1 MTVKDEFARAAG
13 DAAWRQDELRR
24 LLAFAQ
30 ASLGPDG
37 GARWLD
43 DHGVPDPREP
53 VHTWITARMAHVYAL
68 ASLLDVPGTGA
79 LADRALD
86 GLRTRLA
93 DPADGGW
100 FASRGPG
107 DAVDDTKS
115 AYAHAFVVLAASSA
129 TIAGRPGARDLLDD
143 ALRILDQEFWETD
156 QGMLRDE
163 WDRAWTTCA
172 PYRGANA
179 NMHGVEALLAAH
191 SATGELLWL
200 EHAATVAD
208 RVVGWAAEREWR
220 VVEHF
225 DAAWR
230 PEPELNVD
238 HPTDQFKPYGST
250 PGHGFEWARLL
261 LHLDTA
267 QAAVGTGA
275 PGARLDAARHLFDRA
290 ATDGW
295 DPVGGGFVY
304 TVNWYG
310 RPVERRRFH
319 WVAAEAIAAAEVFAR
334 VTGEERYTRLADD
347 WWVWARARLVDVERG
362 SWHHE
367 LDAHNRPSA
376 VVWDGKPDVYHA
388 AQALL
393 LADVPVTGS
402 LAESVRAWHAQHV
415 LPPSAE

>member
-1 MTVKDEFARAAG
+1 MDEPARTTDGAV
-13 DAAWRQDELRR
+13 WRHDELRR

-43 DHGVPDPREP
+43 DEGVPDPHEP
-53 VHTWITARMAHVYAL
+53 VHTWITARTAHMYAL
-68 ASLLDVPGTGA
+68 GTLLGVPGADT
-79 LADRALD
+79 LADLALD
-86 GLRTRLA
+86 GLRTHLA
-93 DPADGGW
+93 DPTDGGW

-129 TIAGRPGARDLLDD
+129 TIAGRPGARGLLDD
-143 ALRILDQEFWETD
+143 ALRILDQEFWEAD

-163 WDRAWTTCA
+163 WDRAWTTCT

-191 SATGELLWL
+191 SATGDRRWL
-200 EHAATVAD
+200 ERASAIAD
-208 RVVGWAAEREWR
+208 RVVGWAAAQDWR

-225 DAAWR
+225 DAEWR
-230 PEPELNVD
+230 PELELNAE
-238 HPTDQFKPYGST
+238 HPADQFKPYGST

-261 LHLDTA
+261 LQLDAA
-267 QAAVGTGA
+267 QASAGTGT
-275 PGARLDAARHLFDRA
+275 PGARLDAAENLFDRA
-290 ATDGW
+290 AADGW
-295 DPVGGGFVY
+295 DRAEGGFVY
-304 TVNWYG
+304 TVNWFG

-319 WVAAEAIAAAEVFAR
+319 WVATEAIAAAEVFAQ
-334 VTGEERYTRLADD
+334 VTGDERYAQLADD
-347 WWVWARARLVDVERG
+347 WWAYARAHLVDVERG

-388 AQALL
+388 GQALL

-402 LAESVRAWHAQHV
+402 LAESVRAWRAQRV

>member
-1 MTVKDEFARAAG
+1 MTVMDEPARTTG
-13 DAAWRQDELRR
+13 GAAWRHDELRR

-43 DHGVPDPREP
+43 ADGVPDAREP

-68 ASLLDVPGTGA
+68 GTLLGVPGADT
-79 LADRALD
+79 LTDRALD
-86 GLRTRLA
+86 GLRSHLA
-93 DPADGGW
+93 DPVDGGW

-129 TIAGRPGARDLLDD
+129 TIAGRPGARELLDD
-143 ALRILDQEFWETD
+143 ALRILDQEFWEAD

-163 WDRAWTTCA
+163 WDRAWTVCA

-191 SATGELLWL
+191 SATGDALWL
-200 EHAATVAD
+200 ERASAIAQ
-208 RVVGWAAEREWR
+208 RVVGWAAERDWR

-230 PEPELNVD
+230 PQPELNVD

-261 LHLDTA
+261 LQLDAA
-267 QAAVGTGA
+267 QAAQDSGVAVA

-290 ATDGW
+290 AADGW
-295 DPVGGGFVY
+295 DPEEGGFVY

-310 RPVERRRFH
+310 RPVEQRRFH

-334 VTGEERYTRLADD
+334 VTGEERYARLADD
-347 WWVWARARLVDVERG
+347 WWAYARSHLVDVERG

-376 VVWDGKPDVYHA
+376 EVWGGKPDVYHA
-388 AQALL
+388 GQALL

-402 LAESVRAWHAQHV
+402 LAESVRAWRAQRV
-415 LPPSAE
+415 E

>member
-1 MTVKDEFARAAG
+1 MTATDETARAGAG
-13 DAAWRQDELRR
+13 WRHDELLR

-43 DHGVPDPREP
+43 DDGAPDAAQP
-53 VHTWITARMAHVYAL
+53 VHTWITARMAHVFSLGAL
-68 ASLLDVPGTGA
+68 LGVPGAGES
-79 LADRALD
+79 ADQALD
-86 GLRTRLA
+86 GLRDHLA
-93 DPADGGW
+93 DTEDGGW
-100 FASRGPG
+100 FASIGPG
-107 DAVDDTKS
+107 GAVDDTKS

-143 ALRILDQEFWETD
+143 ALRVLEQEFWEAD

-191 SATGELLWL
+191 SATGDTVWL
-200 EHAATVAD
+200 EHAAAIAD
-208 RVVGWAAEREWR
+208 RVVGWAAEQDWR

-225 DAAWR
+225 DADWR
-230 PEPELNVD
+230 PEPELNAERPD
-238 HPTDQFKPYGST
+238 DPFKPYGST

-261 LHLDTA
+261 LQLDAA
-267 QAAVGTGA
+267 QAAAGAGA
-275 PGARLDAARHLFDRA
+275 PDARLDAARRLFDRA
-290 ATDGW
+290 AADGW
-295 DPVGGGFVY
+295 DPEEGGFVY
-304 TVNWYG
+304 TVDWSG

-334 VTGEERYTRLADD
+334 VTGEERYARLAAD
-347 WWVWARARLVDVERG
+347 WWAYARARLVDAERG
-362 SWHHE
+362 SWRHE
-367 LDAHNRPSA
+367 LDAHNRPSS

-388 AQALL
+388 GQALL

-402 LAESVRAWHAQHV
+402 LAESLTRR
-415 LPPSAE
+415 

>member
-1 MTVKDEFARAAG
+1 MTVKDEFARAAD

-24 LLAFAQ
+24 LLTFAQ

-68 ASLLDVPGTGA
+68 ASLLDVPGTGT

-107 DAVDDTKS
+107 DAVDDTKG

-129 TIAGRPGARDLLDD
+129 TI
-143 ALRILDQEFWETD
+143 
-156 QGMLRDE
+156 
-163 WDRAWTTCA
+163 
-172 PYRGANA
+172 
-179 NMHGVEALLAAH
+179 
-191 SATGELLWL
+191 
-200 EHAATVAD
+200 AD

-261 LHLDTA
+261 LHLDAA

-295 DPVGGGFVY
+295 DPVEGGFVY

-347 WWVWARARLVDVERG
+347 WWAYARARLVDVERG

-367 LDAHNRPSA
+367 LDVHNRPSA

-402 LAESVRAWHAQHV
+402 LAESVRALAS
-415 LPPSAE
+415 LR